1 MHQRDASRRA
11 LARQALD
18 LVAGRWVLE
27 VAEQLAQRSPM
38 RYGELV
44 GAIADIAE
52 GSLSRTLRQMER
64 DGLVRRIAQPTM
76 PMQVDYELTHL
87 GSSAIDLLDVLAAW
101 TREHAHGVEA
111 AREAY
116 DDPQD

>member
-1 MHQRDASRRA
+1 MQQRDASQRI

-18 LVAGRWVLE
+18 VVAGRWVLE

-44 GAIADIAE
+44 DAIANIAE

-76 PMQVDYELTHL
+76 PMQVDYELTHA
-87 GSSAIDLLDVLAAW
+87 GRSVIDLVDVLAAW
-101 TREHAHGVEA
+101 AREHGRGVA
-111 AREAY
+111 RAREAY
-116 DDPQD
+116 DDPQG